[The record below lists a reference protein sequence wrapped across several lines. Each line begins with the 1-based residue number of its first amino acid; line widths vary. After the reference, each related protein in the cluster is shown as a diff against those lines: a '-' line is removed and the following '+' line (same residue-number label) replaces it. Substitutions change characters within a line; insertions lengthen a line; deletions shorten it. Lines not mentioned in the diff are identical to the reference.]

1 MKSFQIISLVIRS
14 GLFELR
20 DLLDHAVVLQKFI
33 ADFSQFNIAVYQ
45 NQGIHIRMF
54 RINRREFNTK
64 GQANQSNSL
73 LSVF

>member
-1 MKSFQIISLVIRS
+1 MKSFQIISPVIRS

-20 DLLDHAVVLQKFI
+20 DLLDHAAFLQKFI

-64 GQANQSNSL
+64 GQANQSNSP